1 MGLRVYWELCR
12 KYGIKYAGVC
22 YKKVPYEVRVSEDGK
37 VEIWWYRSV
46 KTTRKLEHNR
56 PDITVL
62 DRVARKWTFVDFSIP
77 WDKNVINKKDEKI
90 TILTLLYKA
99 QNILRIVTSCKLK
112 I

>member
-22 YKKVPYEVRVSEDGK
+22 YKKVPDEVRVSEDGK

-62 DRVARKWTFVDFSIP
+62 DRVARKWTFVDFSVP

-90 TILTLLYKA
+90 TILTLL
-99 QNILRIVTSCKLK
+99 
-112 I
+112 